1 VSSSLPHKALATIY
15 RTVHTIV
22 RRGDFQQIAATL
34 IPC

>member
-1 VSSSLPHKALATIY
+1 MRLLRDERLGIYHEVST
-15 RTVHTIV
+15 TV